1 MAGEEE
7 KETDGRVIAMIT
19 IIALAGIMIPLAAI
33 IGSAAWFPWLLFSVV
48 LLGGGTLAAKYLM
61 DHRHQLRM
69 EEIEMKERI
78 LRAERDQLD
87 IADRLLAADEE
98 AERRRLMEGDA

>member
-1 MAGEEE
+1 MADEEK
-7 KETDGRVIAMIT
+7 KETDGRVIVMIT
-19 IIALAGIMIPLAAI
+19 VIALAGISIPLAGI
-33 IGSAAWFPWLLFSVV
+33 IGSAAWFPWLLFSAV
-48 LLGGGTLAAKYLM
+48 LLGGGTFATKYLM